1 MPTQVEV
8 QTADPLKLRTE
19 KRVLYHRHVGLNFQ
33 GSMFAS
39 VHDVA
44 TFHHHYVAFP
54 LLFMTALIF
63 TVTVIIA
70 SCTSPSLPLC
80 PL

>member
-1 MPTQVEV
+1 MQTQVEV
-8 QTADPLKLRTE
+8 QTAHPLKPRTE

-54 LLFMTALIF
+54 
-63 TVTVIIA
+63 
-70 SCTSPSLPLC
+70 PSIYDSINIYSHSDYH
-80 PL
+80 